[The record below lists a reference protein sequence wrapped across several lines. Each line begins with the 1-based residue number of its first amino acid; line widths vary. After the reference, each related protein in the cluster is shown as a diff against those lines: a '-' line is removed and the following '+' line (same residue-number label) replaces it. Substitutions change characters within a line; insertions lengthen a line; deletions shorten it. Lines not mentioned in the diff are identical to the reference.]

1 MSIEALRAKLP
12 AYAKDIGANL
22 TVLASETV
30 LSGQAKWGCFVA
42 SACAIGEPET
52 LKAINAAARE
62 AGLSPEAFK
71 AARTAAAIM
80 AMNNVYFR
88 ALHLMEAPEY
98 RTLPSR
104 LRMNRLAHHP
114 GVEIVD
120 YELWCVAVS
129 AINACGA
136 CLDSHEAEL
145 RERGVQPV
153 QVQAALR
160 IAAVVNAVG
169 QVMRVETAGHPQN
182 SGV

>member
-1 MSIEALRAKLP
+1 MSIKTLRDQLP

-22 TVLASETV
+22 EVLAGET
-30 LSGQAKWGCFVA
+30 LLTDQAKWGCFVA
-42 SACAIGEPET
+42 SACAVGEPET
-52 LKAINAAARE
+52 LKLITWAARE
-62 AGLSPEAFK
+62 AGLSEEAF
-71 AARTAAAIM
+71 AAAKTAAAIM

-88 ALHLMEAPEY
+88 ALHLMETSEY
-98 RTLPSR
+98 QNLPSR
-104 LRMNRLAHHP
+104 LRNNRLTHHP
-114 GVEIVD
+114 GVETVD

-160 IAAVVNAVG
+160 IAAVVNAAG
-169 QVMRVETAGHPQN
+169 RVLAAEAVDHPPF